1 MTELFTWA
9 AMLGIVAG
17 AFLMARSRPRGPR
30 VLPPPRSRSTV
41 RTFQET
47 NPIARLFLETRSLQ
61 ESAANWPRVLKGLNA
76 DDVPHIRTLLL
87 ELRAFD
93 TSSPRAA
100 LAAIEAVCIECKRV
114 SPQVTREALLERA
127 LLRMKDLAAAG

>member
-1 MTELFTWA
+1 
-9 AMLGIVAG
+9 MLGIVVA
-17 AFLMARSRPRGPR
+17 AFLLARSRPRGPR

-41 RTFQET
+41 RTYQET

-61 ESAANWPRVLKGLNA
+61 ESAANWPRVLKGLNT
-76 DDVPHIRTLLL
+76 DDVPRIRTLLL

-93 TSSPRAA
+93 TSSPHAA

-114 SPQVTREALLERA
+114 SPQVTREELLERA
-127 LLRMKDLAAAG
+127 LLRMKDPAAAPQPQPQARP